1 MKYIDMEDVVFT
13 AVRYLV
19 DSLQLHGVHTFTR
32 SDAQAKVPV
41 LKASVNRA
49 LQALEQK
56 RTVIRPKQ
64 DFFVIV
70 PPEYR
75 GYGGPSPSW
84 YIDQLMHH
92 IGQPYYVGILSAAE
106 LHGSA
111 HQRPQVFQV
120 VTDKPQRRIDVPRK
134 GPRKRIIFYQKM
146 SITRTPTVQFKV
158 PTGYFKV
165 SSPEATAYDLI
176 NYYKAAGGLNR
187 AAEVLGGLAKRLDV
201 GRLKALLETGCKTA
215 PIQRLG
221 YILDLLGYASLTEQ
235 LHYKLIPLEPVPVP
249 LAPYRS
255 RRGSPRNEKWNVY
268 VNARIEV

>member
-1 MKYIDMEDVVFT
+1 MKEAVFT

-19 DSLQLHGVHTFTR
+19 DSLQLHGIHTFTR
-32 SDAQAKVPV
+32 SEAQARVAVAKV
-41 LKASVNRA
+41 SVNRA

-56 RTVIRPKQ
+56 GTIIRPKQ

-70 PPEYR
+70 APEYR

-84 YIDQLMHH
+84 YIDQLMQH

-106 LHGSA
+106 LYGSA

-134 GPRKRIIFYQKM
+134 GPRKRIIFYQKT
-146 SITRTPTVQFKV
+146 SIARTPTVQFKV
-158 PTGYFKV
+158 PTGYFSV
-165 SSPEATAYDLI
+165 SSPEATAFDLL
-176 NYYKAAGGLNR
+176 NYYKAAGGLSR
-187 AAEVLGGLAKRLDV
+187 AAEVLGGLVERLDA
-201 GRLKALLETGCKTA
+201 GRLNALLETGCKTA

-221 YILDLLGYASLTEQ
+221 YILDILGHTDLTEQ

-249 LAPYRS
+249 LAPYGS
-255 RRGSPRNEKWNVY
+255 RKGSPRNEKWNVY
-268 VNARIEV
+268 VNAQIEVGR

>member
-1 MKYIDMEDVVFT
+1 MKEVVFT

-19 DSLQLHGVHTFTR
+19 DSLQLHGVHAFTR
-32 SDAQAKVPV
+32 SDAQERVPV
-41 LKASVNRA
+41 SSVSLNRA
-49 LQALEQK
+49 LQALVHK
-56 RTVIRPKQ
+56 GTVIRPRQ

-75 GYGGPSPSW
+75 GYGGPSPTW

-120 VTDKPQRRIDVPRK
+120 VTDKPLRRIDVPRK
-134 GPRKRIIFYQKM
+134 GPRTRIIFYQKT
-146 SITRTPTVQFKV
+146 SIERSPIVQLKA
-158 PTGYFKV
+158 PTGYFSV
-165 SSPEATAYDLI
+165 SSPEATAYDLV

-187 AAEVLGGLAKRLDV
+187 AAEVLSGLAERLDS
-201 GRLKALLETGCKTA
+201 GRLKALLEAGCKTA

-221 YILDLLGYASLTEQ
+221 YILDFLGYASLTEQ

-249 LAPYRS
+249 LAPYGS
-255 RRGSPRNEKWNVY
+255 RKGSPRNEKWNVY
-268 VNARIEV
+268 VNTQIEVEL